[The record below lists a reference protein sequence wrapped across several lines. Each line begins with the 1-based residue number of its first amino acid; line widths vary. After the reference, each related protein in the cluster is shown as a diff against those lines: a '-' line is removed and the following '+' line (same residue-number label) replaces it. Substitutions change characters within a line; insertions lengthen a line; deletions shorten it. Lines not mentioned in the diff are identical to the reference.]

1 MAFRKSRRLRRNTKK
16 SRKNYRGGVVP
27 YDEKLENKKNKI
39 AWYVELFKLAII
51 KEKGLLTKREFL
63 NKSEIPS
70 VTESLEKARLT
81 AESYLLPKI
90 RYEMNKYVE
99 RYGDQVNK
107 LLYKKTFNSYDPV
120 ENQQQLEDFHIEFP
134 QLRAEIYEFQ
144 KRINEIQQTEEG
156 EPGEL
161 EEYEARVTKLR
172 IELAKLID
180 ERYTKHTKLYP

>member
-51 KEKGLLTKREFL
+51 KEKGLLIKDEFL
-63 NKSEIPS
+63 TKSEIPS
-70 VTESLEKARLT
+70 VTESLKE
-81 AESYLLPKI
+81 AELRAGSDLPKI
-90 RYEMNKYVE
+90 RYEMNKYLE

-107 LLYKKTFNSYDPV
+107 LLYKNIFKSYNPV
-120 ENQQQLEDFHIEFP
+120 ENQQQLENFHIEFP
-134 QLRAEIYEFQ
+134 KLRAEIYEFQ

-156 EPGEL
+156 EPGEQ